1 MSVNNDQS
9 SNGDL
14 DIKHQIAI
22 NFFEYQLCNDNN
34 LANGIDIINFL
45 KDNGFDDSDI
55 RLKKLYKLLKI
66 NDYEYKTNINLDEF
80 IQIVIDSEQSI
91 LLNKIFSKNLI
102 VPDFKTFC
110 TGIIDIFNNVKKIT
124 NEGHVADYIPQ
135 LAKVDPNLFG
145 ISICTID
152 GQRFKYG
159 DCDKYFC
166 IQSGVKPLLY
176 GLALEDHGSEKLLN
190 YIGCEPSGVN
200 FNNLSLNKNN
210 LPHNPMI
217 NSGAIMSCSLLYQDK
232 LSYERFETITD
243 KLTELSGN
251 FPWKFSNSV
260 YLSEKDTADSNF
272 CLAYMMRKY
281 NSFPTNTN
289 IQNTLELYFQTCSLE
304 VNCDLLS
311 IVGATIAN
319 NGVNV
324 LTKKNIFKKE
334 NCKNILSLML
344 SCGMYDYSGKWA
356 FDIGLPAKSGVSG
369 CIYAIIPDF
378 GCISV
383 FSPLLDD
390 IGNSVKGI
398 QFFKQ
403 LIEKYQFHIFDSL
416 SSDNINNKK
425 INPRLIKSDHN
436 RELTLKLLFA
446 VSEGDI
452 SELKRLISVGGSEN
466 TKDYDNRSLLH
477 IAASEGYNNIIKY
490 LLKFSNVEID
500 ITDRWGNTPL
510 DDAKKYNHI
519 EIIDLL
525 TNYVNNKY

>member
-1 MSVNNDQS
+1 
-9 SNGDL
+9 
-14 DIKHQIAI
+14 
-22 NFFEYQLCNDNN
+22 
-34 LANGIDIINFL
+34 
-45 KDNGFDDSDI
+45 
-55 RLKKLYKLLKI
+55 
-66 NDYEYKTNINLDEF
+66 
-80 IQIVIDSEQSI
+80 
-91 LLNKIFSKNLI
+91 
-102 VPDFKTFC
+102 
-110 TGIIDIFNNVKKIT
+110 
-124 NEGHVADYIPQ
+124 
-135 LAKVDPNLFG
+135 
-145 ISICTID
+145 
-152 GQRFKYG
+152 
-159 DCDKYFC
+159 
-166 IQSGVKPLLY
+166 
-176 GLALEDHGSEKLLN
+176 
-190 YIGCEPSGVN
+190 
-200 FNNLSLNKNN
+200 
-210 LPHNPMI
+210 
-217 NSGAIMSCSLLYQDK
+217 
-232 LSYERFETITD
+232 
-243 KLTELSGN
+243 
-251 FPWKFSNSV
+251 
-260 YLSEKDTADSNF
+260 
-272 CLAYMMRKY
+272 
-281 NSFPTNTN
+281 
-289 IQNTLELYFQTCSLE
+289 
-304 VNCDLLS
+304 
-311 IVGATIAN
+311 
-319 NGVNV
+319 
-324 LTKKNIFKKE
+324 
-334 NCKNILSLML
+334 ML

-490 LLKFSNVEID
+490 LLKFSNIEID
-500 ITDRWGNTPL
+500 ITDRWGNTPI